1 MTNLTLRSLVHDAF
15 DLGTL
20 YNIIHIAS
28 KQNQK
33 TYMNQII
40 SPVPIFFLF
49 FYSRRETK
57 NILLFFMIPFTLIA
71 SETSGSVNHRH
82 EFRARFFPQSTR
94 LQTAP
99 VTGNMSPSLVK
110 PIRTLNTS
118 FLRTCELMV
127 TRAETATASRA
138 VVNYHNSPST
148 APTHS
153 SLYPLKTPPLFLL

>member
-1 MTNLTLRSLVHDAF
+1 MTRLT
-15 DLGTL
+15 LGTL

-33 TYMNQII
+33 TYINKYHLSQ
-40 SPVPIFFLF
+40 FFIF

-148 APTHS
+148 HS
-153 SLYPLKTPPLFLL
+153 SLYPLKTPPLYLRKLAI